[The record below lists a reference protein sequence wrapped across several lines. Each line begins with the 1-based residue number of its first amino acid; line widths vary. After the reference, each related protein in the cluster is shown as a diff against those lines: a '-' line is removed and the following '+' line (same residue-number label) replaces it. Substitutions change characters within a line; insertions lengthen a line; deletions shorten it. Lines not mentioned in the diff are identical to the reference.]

1 MRCPTSPISTAATS
15 RRSDRTTRAP
25 SPPPI
30 STGARSRSTAA
41 PTRSSTTSSP
51 RRSWGSEAMDF
62 DLTEEQRL
70 LQESV
75 GKLIAD
81 EYGFE
86 KRKAYAREA
95 DGYSEARW
103 AHFAELGLLGLPFA
117 ESL

>member
-15 RRSDRTTRAP
+15 HRSGRTTRGR
-25 SPPPI
+25 SRPPI

-41 PTRSSTTSSP
+41 PTRSSATSSR

-81 EYGFE
+81 EYDFE
-86 KRKAYAREA
+86 KRKAYAKEPS
-95 DGYSEARW
+95 GYS
-103 AHFAELGLLGLPFA
+103 
-117 ESL
+117 

>member
-1 MRCPTSPISTAATS
+1 MQ
-15 RRSDRTTRAP
+15 DRWRP
-25 SPPPI
+25 LI

-41 PTRSSTTSSP
+41 RTRSSGTSSR

-81 EYGFE
+81 EYDFE
-86 KRKAYAREA
+86 KRKAYAREP

-103 AHFAELGLLGLPFA
+103 AQFAELGLLALPFPA
-117 ESL
+117 HLSRNPDP